1 MLLFSTTTLTL
12 GHCPVLFFSNLQK
25 FCFNSRKMPFEGK
38 GFLNLHANNSYAFKV
53 STVPCNDVFVE
64 TNDEATDPDHD
75 EEREEDCEEHG
86 VAMTHITTQCSVFR
100 PCLTVAPRIGL
111 CPLLVFTLETLGIP
125 IEHKH
130 IDNTLLTTNFH

>member
-1 MLLFSTTTLTL
+1 MMLLFSTTTLTL

-38 GFLNLHANNSYAFKV
+38 SFLNLQANNSYAFKV

-75 EEREEDCEEHG
+75 EEREEDCEEHR
-86 VAMTHITTQCSVFR
+86 VAMTHITLSVQTMLDCCSTYWSLSSAGV
-100 PCLTVAPRIGL
+100 
-111 CPLLVFTLETLGIP
+111 PLAILGIP